1 MIESAFGQIA
11 LILLV
16 TAVLGAAAKLAKQPL
31 IVAYIFVGIVLGPS
45 FLDMVRYEDEIELF
59 AELGIALLLFLV
71 GLKLDV
77 GLIRSIGKVAVLT
90 GLGQVVITALIGYFL
105 VALMG
110 FDAIQ
115 ALYISIAIRK

>member
-45 FLDMVRYEDEIELF
+45 FLDMVHYEDEIELF
-59 AELGIALLLFLV
+59 AELRISLLLFLV
-71 GLKLDV
+71 GINLDV
-77 GLIRSIGKVAVLT
+77 GLIRSI
-90 GLGQVVITALIGYFL
+90 
-105 VALMG
+105 
-110 FDAIQ
+110 
-115 ALYISIAIRK
+115 